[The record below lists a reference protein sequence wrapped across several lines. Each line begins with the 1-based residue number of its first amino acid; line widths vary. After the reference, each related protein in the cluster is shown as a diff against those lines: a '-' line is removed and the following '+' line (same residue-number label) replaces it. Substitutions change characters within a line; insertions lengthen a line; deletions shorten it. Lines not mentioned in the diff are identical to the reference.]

1 MIGFREWLSC
11 KRRNK
16 MSATGLNAG
25 GQMQSGMRMRY
36 SVKPP
41 KPPGLALARRKLV

>member
-16 MSATGLNAG
+16 MSAT